1 MWTILKRRERDRQT
15 GTETDRQ
22 TDRQTDRDSQGCKCW
37 RNDFSLLG
45 KKTHA
50 FIRKRKE
57 KEKKKSIF
65 QVSVYLTS
73 HHHFLSSKT
82 AVILN
87 NN

>member
-15 GTETDRQ
+15 GTDRQTDKQ

-50 FIRKRKE
+50 CIRKRKE
-57 KEKKKSIF
+57 
-65 QVSVYLTS
+65 
-73 HHHFLSSKT
+73 
-82 AVILN
+82 
-87 NN
+87 